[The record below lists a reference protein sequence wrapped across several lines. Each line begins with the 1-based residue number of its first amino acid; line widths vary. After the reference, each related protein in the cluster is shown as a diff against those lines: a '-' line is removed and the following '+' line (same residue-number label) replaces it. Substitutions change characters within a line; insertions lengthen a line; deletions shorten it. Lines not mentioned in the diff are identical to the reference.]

1 MIVTTTILGLII
13 IYVFIKYYIIG
24 IKNIEPLIEQS
35 KDENSDSDN
44 SDHEDIIGLYDDDI
58 NDTDDEDNTELENE
72 NNIELENT
80 ILSKK
85 NIEISELVDYKNL
98 INKSLILENDIN
110 KKYENLLKQI
120 KTAKEESSI
129 IN

>member
-58 NDTDDEDNTELENE
+58 NDTDDEDN
-72 NNIELENT
+72 IELENT

-129 IN
+129 IP